1 MAKASQEPPSP
12 VDAYEAPPIPVD
24 AGSPPPPYAPA
35 GYSQQ
40 AYGQQAYGQ
49 QPYGQPI
56 YAASRP
62 TNVLAII
69 ALIASG
75 AGLIIPGAMIA
86 GVIMGHI
93 SLSQIKRTGEG
104 GHGLALAA
112 VIVGYALFA
121 IEFLAIVAYI
131 VFIVII
137 IGAASS
143 SVNDFN
149 SSDFG

>member
-1 MAKASQEPPSP
+1 MAKASQDPPSP
-12 VDAYEAPPIPVD
+12 VDAYEAPPIPTD

-35 GYSQQ
+35 GY
-40 AYGQQAYGQ
+40 
-49 QPYGQPI
+49 YGQPPFGQPT
-56 YAASRP
+56 YAPVARP

-69 ALIASG
+69 ALVASG
-75 AGLIIPGAMIA
+75 AGLIFPFAGPIA
-86 GVIMGHI
+86 GVIMGHL
-93 SLSQIKRTGEG
+93 SLAQIKRTGEG

-121 IEFLAIVAYI
+121 VELLVTVAYF
-131 VFIVII
+131 VFLIFI
-137 IGAASS
+137 IGAAAS